1 MHKLPHI
8 AGILFAVIFGLTFM
22 FSKTVLASGVSPLG
36 LISYRYLL
44 AFLAFELIR
53 RIGLVS
59 ITLKKKDV
67 KILFIVGLLQPV
79 AYFLFE
85 TYGLAR
91 TTSAEAGMMIALI
104 PIFTTIF
111 SSILLK
117 EKPTK
122 TQVFFILLSVS
133 GVIFIQAM
141 NASGGLEVQTFGL
154 FLLFMAVISAALFNI
169 ASRSASKSLSA
180 KELTYFMIMFG
191 AIVFNILYVGSLFI
205 EGSLVIYVTTLA
217 SIELILPIMYLGIVA
232 SIGGFFLVNYA
243 LSKLEAHV
251 ISIYANIAT
260 IVAVIAGAVFLSEPI
275 EGYHYIGAF
284 MIVFGVYGTV
294 RTSRRKRRIRSQI

>member
-1 MHKLPHI
+1 MPKLPHL
-8 AGILFAVIFGLTFM
+8 AGIMFALIFGLTFM
-22 FSKTVLASGVSPLG
+22 FSKTVLEEGISPIG

-44 AFLAFELIR
+44 AFLTFELIR
-53 RIGLVS
+53 RLNI
-59 ITLKKKDV
+59 V
-67 KILFIVGLLQPV
+67 KISFQKADIKILLTVGLLQPV

-104 PIFTTIF
+104 PIFATIF
-111 SSILLK
+111 SSVLLK

-122 TQVFFILLSVS
+122 IQVFFILLSVS

-141 NASGGLEVQTFGL
+141 NATGGIEVQTTGL
-154 FLLFMAVISAALFNI
+154 LLLFMAVISAALFNI

-180 KELTYFMIMFG
+180 KEITYFMMFMG
-191 AIVFNILYVGSLFI
+191 AIVFNSL
-205 EGSLVIYVTTLA
+205 YVTTLIING
-217 SIELILPIMYLGIVA
+217 SLSRYVSNLGNLSLILPIMYLGIIA
-232 SIGGFFLVNYA
+232 SIGGFFLINYA

-260 IVAVIAGAVFLSEPI
+260 IVAVIAGALFLQESI
-275 EGYHYIGAF
+275 ESYHYLGAL
-284 MIVFGVYGTV
+284 MIVSGVYGTV
-294 RTSRRKRRIRSQI
+294 RTNRRNKARLKI

>member
-1 MHKLPHI
+1 MPKLPHL
-8 AGILFAVIFGLTFM
+8 AGIMFALIFGLTFM
-22 FSKTVLASGVSPLG
+22 FSKTVLEEGISPIG

-44 AFLAFELIR
+44 AFLTFELIR
-53 RIGLVS
+53 RLNI
-59 ITLKKKDV
+59 V
-67 KILFIVGLLQPV
+67 KISFQKADIKILLTVGLLQPV

-104 PIFTTIF
+104 PIFATIF
-111 SSILLK
+111 SSVLLK

-122 TQVFFILLSVS
+122 IQVFFILLSVS

-141 NASGGLEVQTFGL
+141 NATGGIEVQTTGL
-154 FLLFMAVISAALFNI
+154 LLLFMAVISAALFNI

-180 KELTYFMIMFG
+180 KEITYFMMFMG
-191 AIVFNILYVGSLFI
+191 AIVFNSL
-205 EGSLVIYVTTLA
+205 YVTTLIING
-217 SIELILPIMYLGIVA
+217 SLSRYVSNLGNLSLILPIMYLGIIA
-232 SIGGFFLVNYA
+232 SIGGFFLINYA

-260 IVAVIAGAVFLSEPI
+260 IVAVIAGALYLQESI
-275 EGYHYIGAF
+275 ESYHYLGAL
-284 MIVFGVYGTV
+284 MIVSGVYGTV
-294 RTSRRKRRIRSQI
+294 RTNRRNKARLKI